1 MKMTVDST
9 LEQHLQR
16 IESYMRGCGLL
27 TFPHVASP
35 LRTELAGFIQ
45 GRAPEV
51 VDEWMKQIG
60 AAFSIPESQWPAVR
74 AWMHEAMGLWAMHIR
89 DPRDVRTYVFLRGH
103 ARRGF
108 ISQFAASRFLSTQM
122 KLRNLFLEHLRRDY
136 GDDSEKHDRMRSL
149 FTQEFEARL
158 LHTTDFF
165 VEGREEDLREQEAG
179 YRQATDNA
187 PAAIFKV
194 DRDYGTILGASKVA
208 ERLIGLTSDQ
218 MTGMRIWD
226 LMPSYERQ
234 PAMRV
239 LEESRQRGHSHRE
252 DLHLQRRDG
261 ELIPVFFNVGLIEY
275 GDQHFF
281 QVICV
286 NISDQRRLESQL
298 IQSEKMAAIGQLAAG
313 IAHEIRNPLGIIAN
327 ALYDLGEILDGENP
341 EVKEDLRIATEEM
354 RRVQDIINNLLEF
367 SRESRAELEEVDI
380 DELLRK
386 TLHLMHKSLQNGGVS
401 VVTDF
406 GGLGV
411 CMVNQNALRQVF
423 LNIITNAVQAMPAG
437 GELRVN
443 SERLA
448 DGRVRLEFSDT
459 GVGIPPEHLTDI
471 FNPFFTTKA
480 PGQGT
485 GLGLSIVH
493 SVVKRYRGSIRVES
507 QIDRGTTF
515 SIEFPFSCGSGEVTE
530 ALPPAGTGLA

>member
-1 MKMTVDST
+1 MEK
-9 LEQHLQR
+9 
-16 IESYMRGCGLL
+16 
-27 TFPHVASP
+27 
-35 LRTELAGFIQ
+35 RTRELA
-45 GRAPEV
+45 
-51 VDEWMKQIG
+51 
-60 AAFSIPESQWPAVR
+60 AANKDLTQ
-74 AWMHEAMGLWAMHIR
+74 AM
-89 DPRDVRTYVFLRGH
+89 
-103 ARRGF
+103 
-108 ISQFAASRFLSTQM
+108 
-122 KLRNLFLEHLRRDY
+122 
-136 GDDSEKHDRMRSL
+136 
-149 FTQEFEARL
+149 
-158 LHTTDFF
+158 
-165 VEGREEDLREQEAG
+165 
-179 YRQATDNA
+179 
-187 PAAIFKV
+187 
-194 DRDYGTILGASKVA
+194 
-208 ERLIGLTSDQ
+208 ERLSQ
-218 MTGMRIWD
+218 A
-226 LMPSYERQ
+226 Q
-234 PAMRV
+234 K
-239 LEESRQRGHSHRE
+239 
-252 DLHLQRRDG
+252 
-261 ELIPVFFNVGLIEY
+261 
-275 GDQHFF
+275 
-281 QVICV
+281 
-286 NISDQRRLESQL
+286 QL

-367 SRESRAELEEVDI
+367 SRETRAEGEEGDI
-380 DELLRK
+380 DEVLRK